1 MQNKYPFKFLDTYT
15 RDDIDF
21 YFGRDEEIAQMYN
34 MVFQTNLL
42 LVYGS
47 SGVGKSS
54 LIQCGL
60 ASKFDTHDWQSIFV
74 RRGSD
79 INESLEK
86 SLIEAGGDINDND
99 GLDWLDQDWT
109 ATDEQQAKMETKS
122 VLGRRINAIHLKN
135 FKPIYLIFDQF
146 EELYIF
152 GSEDERKKFY
162 QSIKDLTTNETNVK
176 IIILIREEYLGYL
189 YEFEKVIPQ
198 LLRKKIRVEP
208 MNISKVTDIVKG
220 LSASKNSLVTIR
232 KGEEERFA
240 EQVFD
245 RLKGDEN
252 KITIELPYLQVFFDK
267 LYLSIT
273 HDETRQTP
281 AEFSL
286 ESLNNIGD
294 IGDILR
300 NLLDEQVD
308 QLVNKC
314 NLPAETIWKF
324 LSSFVSLDG
333 TKDPKSLDDII
344 ESVAKYPDFPVRMLL
359 NELVSRRIL
368 RKNRNEM
375 VYEIAHDSLAK
386 QISLKRSDDEIA
398 ILEIKRM
405 IHSSVSIKEE
415 SREYFTEK
423 QLAFI
428 TPLLDKMKI
437 TPEERDWLNKSEA
450 HVREL
455 HEEEERRKN
464 EKLRRARKRLRQT
477 LVVLVIMV
485 IAFAYAVL
493 QSFVAS
499 RAQQKSEILLAD
511 NQRAI
516 ALYQMNIGD
525 SLRLTRACATM
536 ENIVENLVPRA
547 EDYGY
552 LGTCYFKLGER
563 DKALEQYN
571 LCLKEAEKGKRYEER
586 YFSDSVSQSKLRT
599 QMLPRDKAISE
610 AHRLL
615 AHYYYEN
622 HDFQQAYS
630 HACEAVKAYD
640 KDYDAWYDVSKYALY
655 VDKYDESIDAAN
667 EALTLN
673 KKQFEVEKYM
683 ALAYAMKG
691 DLDEAE
697 AIYNKYFNTIFHSQG
712 TLYTKNTML
721 TYDTTWR
728 YSTPMF
734 FEGINLLRKNNI
746 TSEHIDFVAN
756 LLNDK
761 LAQFISE
768 IEMVDVEGGEFTMGN
783 TTDPN
788 AVAHQ
793 VIVSDFKIGKFEV
806 TQQLWQTIMGYNPSA
821 CQESNMNPV
830 EKITWYEAEIFIERL
845 NKVTGLNFR
854 LPTEAEW
861 EYAAMGGKKTHH
873 YTYSGFDDI
882 AGNANY
888 KSKTKA
894 DLLHPIKVG
903 SYKPNE
909 LGIYDMCGNVWEW
922 CSDWFAVYSESYKPQ
937 GKNQG
942 WDTTVPLVNPTGKLT
957 EPGFD
962 FKFEDKVM
970 RGGSFDS
977 EKGRC
982 AVKNRHHH
990 HPSIEGQ
997 FYGMRLVQSVE

>member
-1 MQNKYPFKFLDTYT
+1 M
-15 RDDIDF
+15 
-21 YFGRDEEIAQMYN
+21 
-34 MVFQTNLL
+34 
-42 LVYGS
+42 
-47 SGVGKSS
+47 
-54 LIQCGL
+54 
-60 ASKFDTHDWQSIFV
+60 
-74 RRGSD
+74 
-79 INESLEK
+79 
-86 SLIEAGGDINDND
+86 
-99 GLDWLDQDWT
+99 
-109 ATDEQQAKMETKS
+109 
-122 VLGRRINAIHLKN
+122 
-135 FKPIYLIFDQF
+135 
-146 EELYIF
+146 
-152 GSEDERKKFY
+152 
-162 QSIKDLTTNETNVK
+162 
-176 IIILIREEYLGYL
+176 
-189 YEFEKVIPQ
+189 
-198 LLRKKIRVEP
+198 
-208 MNISKVTDIVKG
+208 
-220 LSASKNSLVTIR
+220 
-232 KGEEERFA
+232 
-240 EQVFD
+240 
-245 RLKGDEN
+245 
-252 KITIELPYLQVFFDK
+252 
-267 LYLSIT
+267 
-273 HDETRQTP
+273 
-281 AEFSL
+281 
-286 ESLNNIGD
+286 
-294 IGDILR
+294 
-300 NLLDEQVD
+300 
-308 QLVNKC
+308 
-314 NLPAETIWKF
+314 
-324 LSSFVSLDG
+324 
-333 TKDPKSLDDII
+333 
-344 ESVAKYPDFPVRMLL
+344 
-359 NELVSRRIL
+359 
-368 RKNRNEM
+368 
-375 VYEIAHDSLAK
+375 
-386 QISLKRSDDEIA
+386 
-398 ILEIKRM
+398 
-405 IHSSVSIKEE
+405 
-415 SREYFTEK
+415 
-423 QLAFI
+423 
-428 TPLLDKMKI
+428 
-437 TPEERDWLNKSEA
+437 
-450 HVREL
+450 
-455 HEEEERRKN
+455 
-464 EKLRRARKRLRQT
+464 
-477 LVVLVIMV
+477 

-525 SLRLTRACATM
+525 SLRLSRACATM

-673 KKQFEVEKYM
+673 KKQFEVKKYM

-788 AVAHQ
+788 AVAHE
-793 VIVSDFKIGKFEV
+793 VIVSDFKIGKYEV
-806 TQQLWQTIMGYNPSA
+806 TQQLWKTIMGYNPSA
-821 CQESNMNPV
+821 CQTNINNPV
-830 EKITWYEAEIFIERL
+830 EKITWYDAELFIERL

-922 CSDWFAVYSESYKPQ
+922 CSDWFSVYSESYKPQ
-937 GKNQG
+937 GKNQD
-942 WDTTVPLVNPTGKLT
+942 WDTSVPLVNPTGKLT